1 MKKRNVYCAEKLL
14 LSNIKPFAE
23 GGNRLCFIHPQD
35 ANLCVKIVK
44 ESSIAALRARRG
56 FIKNLRPDSA
66 FDDNMSEYIAYQ
78 QSAIVRGGSEVYD
91 CLPRCYGWQETDIGA
106 GLISDYYSSEAG
118 AAQTLDGYLKTYG
131 MTDEMSGMLNELAQW
146 LRHTQI
152 LTKNILPHN
161 VVIAEDGKLKLID
174 GLGVSSPF
182 NIARFNAGARKN
194 YIEKRVKRMYLR
206 IDWEL
211 SDKSNSWRTTEAQN
225 K

>member
-1 MKKRNVYCAEKLL
+1 
-14 LSNIKPFAE
+14 
-23 GGNRLCFIHPQD
+23 
-35 ANLCVKIVK
+35 
-44 ESSIAALRARRG
+44 
-56 FIKNLRPDSA
+56 
-66 FDDNMSEYIAYQ
+66 
-78 QSAIVRGGSEVYD
+78 
-91 CLPRCYGWQETDIGA
+91 
-106 GLISDYYSSEAG
+106 
-118 AAQTLDGYLKTYG
+118 
-131 MTDEMSGMLNELAQW
+131 MTDEISGMLNELAQW

-182 NIARFNAGARKN
+182 NIARVNAGARKN